1 MANPGDRFEMVDGSA
16 YEVVR
21 TSAQTGGG
29 YVEMIFHQPPG
40 AVPPPP
46 HVHSGLVEEYEVI
59 EGRFD
64 VMVNGEWSTLGPG
77 QSASVPEGAV
87 HTFRNRSGSTVRARN
102 FHRPAARFEDYIEH
116 IYSAPAR
123 AGGEAEERPPA
134 CRSTSRCLMLE
145 YPETLA
151 PGRRRERV
159 GMKALAGLGRL
170 LRMSTAV

>member
-1 MANPGDRFEMVDGSA
+1 MANPCDRFEMVDGSV
-16 YEVVR
+16 YEIVR

-116 IYSAPAR
+116 IYRLLRAR
-123 AGGEAEERPPA
+123 GVKRKTDPRVPIYL
-134 CRSTSRCLMLE
+134 SMLMLE

>member
-1 MANPGDRFEMVDGSA
+1 MANPGDRFEMVDGSV
-16 YEVVR
+16 YEVLE
-21 TSAQTGGG
+21 TSGQTGGQ

-40 AVPPPP
+40 AIPPPP
-46 HVHSGLVEEYEVI
+46 HVHSKLVEEYEVI

-64 VMVNGEWSTLGPG
+64 VMVEGEWRTLGPG
-77 QSASVPEGAV
+77 ESASVPEGAL
-87 HTFRNRSGSTVRARN
+87 HTFRNRSGSVVRARN

-116 IYSAPAR
+116 IYRLMRAR
-123 AGGEAEERPPA
+123 RVKRKTDPRVPIYL
-134 CRSTSRCLMLE
+134 SMLMLE